1 MYKLEH
7 TIIKMRQ
14 AAIETDKERDFLREE
29 VKRLTNQNALE
40 REDKDFYNKS
50 AMDSKK
56 QKKMLKIAL
65 SRLQDEYTVLSRK
78 LD

>member
-1 MYKLEH
+1 
-7 TIIKMRQ
+7 MRQ

-40 REDKDFYNKS
+40 REDKDFYHKS